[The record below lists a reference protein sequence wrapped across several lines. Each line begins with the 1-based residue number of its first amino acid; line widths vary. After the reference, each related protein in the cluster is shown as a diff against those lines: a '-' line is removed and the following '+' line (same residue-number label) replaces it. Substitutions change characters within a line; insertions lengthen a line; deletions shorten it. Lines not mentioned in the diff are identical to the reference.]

1 MNIMRWKSF
10 CSKSSQNTC
19 RFRSLGK
26 YKGMW
31 DKKTGASENDSM
43 FIILLADCRS
53 ILISRNYKG
62 PVKLYIF

>member
-1 MNIMRWKSF
+1 
-10 CSKSSQNTC
+10 
-19 RFRSLGK
+19 
-26 YKGMW
+26 MW

-53 ILISRNYKG
+53 ILPTVISWNYKG